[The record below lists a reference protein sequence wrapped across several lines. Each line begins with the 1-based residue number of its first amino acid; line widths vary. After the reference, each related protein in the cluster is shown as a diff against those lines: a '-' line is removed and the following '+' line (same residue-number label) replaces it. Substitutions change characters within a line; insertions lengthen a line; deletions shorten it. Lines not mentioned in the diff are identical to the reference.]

1 MSSATDLFVEE
12 ARAVTVAEVATRLGI
27 AGLKPAGTAES
38 VGPCPVCGGIDR
50 FSLNGAKNAWNCR
63 GSAEG
68 GGRDA
73 ISLAAHLGGHDVKR
87 RDGFLAACADVL
99 GRPVPDGSAE
109 ADEDRQ
115 ARESRLAERRQKAKA
130 ERVRSEQ
137 SANAWR
143 DRERAKARGKWE
155 RALRQA
161 AGEVA
166 MGRVALGYLALRLAG
181 HSLTA
186 LPFLR
191 AIAAEPYWHGKDDR
205 GAGIVLHEGPAMVAP
220 FVDPDGAVVGC
231 HLTWID
237 LRQRK
242 GRLVLADPDGGERPL
257 PTKKMRGTKKGGLIP
272 LVGFVMDGD
281 RIVPEPGRT
290 RMVIGEGIENV
301 LAVGVAEGFRLDTLY
316 AAAGD
321 LGNLAGPADPKSAFG
336 HPNLTRDDRNGKGR
350 PLRVQGP
357 VPKADQSP
365 DDAAQ
370 APDQVTEILLVADGD
385 SEPYATVAAML
396 RAERRLAREGRRV
409 RTLWPGRRGL
419 DFTDL
424 LSGTGKAA

>member
-1 MSSATDLFVEE
+1 MSSATDLFIEE
-12 ARAVTVAEVATRLGI
+12 ARAVTVAEVATRLGV
-27 AGLKPAGTAES
+27 AAMKPAGTAES
-38 VGPCPVCGGIDR
+38 VGPCPVCGGTDR
-50 FSLNGAKNAWNCR
+50 FSLNSMKNAWNCR

-73 ISLAAHLGGHDVKR
+73 ISLAAHLGGHDVVR

-99 GRPVPDGSAE
+99 GRPVPDGV
-109 ADEDRQ
+109 DETDADRQ
-115 ARESRLAERRQKAKA
+115 AREKRLVERRRTAAAER
-130 ERVRSEQ
+130 ERSEQ

-143 DRERAKARGKWE
+143 DRERAKAKGKWE
-155 RALRQA
+155 RA
-161 AGEVA
+161 GP
-166 MGRVALGYLALRLAG
+166 GRIVHDYLVLRLG
-181 HSLTA
+181 RHA
-186 LPFLR
+186 LPHLPTLR
-191 AIAAEPYWHGKDDR
+191 TIATDPYWHGKDDQQNPV
-205 GAGIVLHEGPAMVAP
+205 AVHEGPAMVAP
-220 FVDPDGAVVGC
+220 FVDADGVVVGC

-237 LRQRK
+237 LGQRK
-242 GRLVLADPDGGERPL
+242 GRPVLTDPGTPGERL

-272 LVGFVMDGD
+272 LVGFVQMSD
-281 RIVPEPGRT
+281 RILAEAGRH
-290 RMVIGEGIENV
+290 RLVIGEGIENV
-301 LAVGVAEGFRLDTLY
+301 LAVGVAEGFRGDTLY

-336 HPNLTRDDRNGKGR
+336 HPNLTRDDRNGKAR

-357 VPKADQSP
+357 VPKADQAP

-370 APDQVTEILLVADGD
+370 APEQVTEILLVADGD

>member
-1 MSSATDLFVEE
+1 MSSATDFFIEE

-38 VGPCPVCGGIDR
+38 VGPCPVCGGTDR
-50 FSLNGAKNAWNCR
+50 FSLNSMKNAWNCR

-73 ISLAAHLGGHDVKR
+73 ISLAAHLGGHDVAR

-99 GRPVPDGSAE
+99 GRPVPDGD
-109 ADEDRQ
+109 DESDADRQ
-115 ARESRLAERRQKAKA
+115 ARDARLAERRRMAAA
-130 ERVRSEQ
+130 ERERSEKG
-137 SANAWR
+137 ANAWR
-143 DRERAKARGKWE
+143 ERERAKARGKWE
-155 RALRQA
+155 RA
-161 AGEVA
+161 GS
-166 MGRVALGYLALRLAG
+166 GRVVTNYLALRLGG
-181 HSLTA
+181 HPLPA
-186 LPFLR
+186 LPLLR
-191 AIAAEPYWHGKDDR
+191 AIAAEPYWHGTDDR
-205 GAGIVLHEGPAMVAP
+205 KNPVALHEGPAMVAP
-220 FVDPDGAVVGC
+220 FADAEGVVVGC

-242 GRLVLADPDGGERPL
+242 GRPVLADPEEPGETL

-272 LVGFVMDGD
+272 LVGFALEGE
-281 RIVPEPGRT
+281 RILPKAGRH
-290 RMVIGEGIENV
+290 RLVIGEGIENV
-301 LAVGVAEGFRLDTLY
+301 LAVGVAEGFRADTLY

-336 HPNLTRDDRNGKGR
+336 HPNLTRDDRNGKAR

-357 VPKADQSP
+357 VPKADRAP

-385 SEPYATVAAML
+385 SERFATGAAML
-396 RAERRLAREGRRV
+396 RAERRLASEGRTV
-409 RTLWPGRRGL
+409 ATAWPPAGS
-419 DFTDL
+419 DFADL
-424 LSGTGKAA
+424 LNQTRSAA